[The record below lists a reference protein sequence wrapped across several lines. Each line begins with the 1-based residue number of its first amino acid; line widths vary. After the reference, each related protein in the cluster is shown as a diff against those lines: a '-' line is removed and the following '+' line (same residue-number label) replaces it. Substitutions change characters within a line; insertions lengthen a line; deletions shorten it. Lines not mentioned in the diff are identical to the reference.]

1 MFNKKVK
8 KLVLGSLM
16 VVMAA
21 SLVGGCGS
29 SSTTTSNK
37 KLIVGTN
44 ATFVPFEF
52 KDDKTQDYAGF
63 DIDLIRAIGKRI
75 NKDVELK
82 NVAFDALIPAL
93 NTHDIDVA
101 ASGMTITKAR
111 SEKVLFS
118 SPYYENALAIVYK
131 DSNSIHS
138 LDDLKNKKIAAQMG
152 TTGSDLAHKIEGT
165 SVKEFDHSNEALLEL
180 QNGGVDATVIDLPV
194 AQYYSTKHPDEHI
207 QILPYPNTKEYLGLA
222 LNKDNKALQEEIN
235 KAIADMKAD
244 GEFNTLYKK
253 WFNVDAPTDMLV
265 VLEFK

>member
-29 SSTTTSNK
+29 SSTTTSNN

-93 NTHDIDVA
+93 NTQI
-101 ASGMTITKAR
+101 GR
-111 SEKVLFS
+111 
-118 SPYYENALAIVYK
+118 
-131 DSNSIHS
+131 
-138 LDDLKNKKIAAQMG
+138 
-152 TTGSDLAHKIEGT
+152 AH
-165 SVKEFDHSNEALLEL
+165 V
-180 QNGGVDATVIDLPV
+180 
-194 AQYYSTKHPDEHI
+194 
-207 QILPYPNTKEYLGLA
+207 
-222 LNKDNKALQEEIN
+222 
-235 KAIADMKAD
+235 
-244 GEFNTLYKK
+244 
-253 WFNVDAPTDMLV
+253 
-265 VLEFK
+265 